1 MATTALT
8 RWRAPILLGLTV
20 GGAIAA
26 TIASLTDGGRF
37 AGYDVHAYW
46 AVDSA
51 DPYRIHVAPAFDAFL
66 YSPPLAFLFDPL
78 GALPF
83 EVVRALWAAAQGV
96 VLAVLAGPLAAL
108 LAFTGPVHDDMLTG
122 NVALL
127 MGAAI
132 ALGIARWPAAW
143 AFPILAKATPVVGL
157 AWYVGRR
164 DGHGLAVAVG
174 VTGAIAGVTFVVAP
188 GLWVEWVGVLRD
200 NAHVRAQ
207 LDLGPLPLRM
217 ALAALACWWAGRTGR
232 AWVVP
237 VAVAL
242 SAGHVWVGSLSVA
255 VAAVWL
261 WRRSGDLAEVAHP
274 KPRQPEVA
282 RVLGHA

>member
-1 MATTALT
+1 MLLNL
-8 RWRAPILLGLTV
+8 WRGPMLLGLTV
-20 GGAIAA
+20 GGAMAA
-26 TIASLTDGGRF
+26 VFVSLANTGRF

-46 AVDSA
+46 AVDAS

-83 EVVRALWAAAQGV
+83 EAVRVLWAAMQGV
-96 VLAVLAGPLAAL
+96 VLAILAGPFAPL

-122 NVALL
+122 NIALL

-164 DGHGLAVAVG
+164 DWHGLAVATAA
-174 VTGAIAGVTFVVAP
+174 TGAIVVITGLLAP
-188 GLWVEWVGVLRD
+188 GLWLEWFGVLRD
-200 NAHVRAQ
+200 NTGVQAQ
-207 LDLGPLPLRM
+207 LELGPLPVRM

-274 KPRQPEVA
+274 QPRQPEVA